1 MQSDYKKILEECK
14 QYASMRFDLLRLEL
28 LEKLSKIISL
38 ILLVIVCIFIA
49 TIIFTYLSVLLLL
62 WLNEIF
68 SSMIPGV
75 CIVAGIYAVVLA
87 IILTF
92 KDKIF
97 LNPIV
102 GALSKI
108 IFSEKSED
116 VEPINEQ
123 L

>member
-87 IILTF
+87 IILIF